1 MNMFHVRC
9 NYKSG
14 ILLPAFEKA
23 SSVNPHGGGNYW
35 VLAFDILKARV
46 LIPIPPAPSRV
57 NLNLTRLYLALR
69 SILDLSPTVRHSL
82 SRRPAI
88 RILDSGI
95 WNAPSIS
102 GTMHSSLSALSLC
115 VSSLVR
121 AGPFY
126 SAISWLHSYLSS
138 CS

>member
-1 MNMFHVRC
+1 MNTVHVRC

-35 VLAFDILKARV
+35 V

-95 WNAPSIS
+95 
-102 GTMHSSLSALSLC
+102 
-115 VSSLVR
+115 
-121 AGPFY
+121 
-126 SAISWLHSYLSS
+126 
-138 CS
+138 